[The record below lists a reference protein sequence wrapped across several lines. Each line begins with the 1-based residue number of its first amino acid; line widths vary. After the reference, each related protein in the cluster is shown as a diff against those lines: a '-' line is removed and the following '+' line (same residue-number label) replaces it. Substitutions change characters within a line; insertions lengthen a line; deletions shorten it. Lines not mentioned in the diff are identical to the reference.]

1 MISSDIMQIYICYII
16 YNIMLCLK
24 GYKNMENKID
34 SYRIFESVARNESIS
49 KASEELYISQPAVS
63 QAIKRLEDGVGG
75 QLFIRTKNGVML
87 TTEGNVFYQYIKK
100 GLEFIDNGEKVFS
113 SLKNIETGII
123 RIGAS
128 TTITKNLL
136 LPYLKQFHEK
146 YPNIDIEIVNELSS
160 NLVYMLKNGL
170 LDVLV
175 INTPIKN
182 SAELDVFPFTTVQ
195 DVFCCAPKYMDT
207 EKVYTFEDLKKY
219 KLIAQKMP
227 SNTRAFFEDF
237 LKHNNQSLEPS
248 IEAVS
253 FSVVEDLTK
262 IGFGY
267 ACLTKEYIKKDLEA
281 GGLVEIKTNIAIPS
295 RNVCLAI
302 KKNSALS
309 FACNKL
315 INIMINKSEK

>member
-1 MISSDIMQIYICYII
+1 
-16 YNIMLCLK
+16 
-24 GYKNMENKID
+24 MENKID
-34 SYRIFESVARNESIS
+34 SYRIFECVARNKSIS
-49 KASEELYISQPAVS
+49 KASEELFISQPAVS
-63 QAIKRLEDGVGG
+63 QSIKRLEDSVGG
-75 QLFIRTKNGVML
+75 ELFVRTKNGVIL
-87 TTEGNVFYQYIKK
+87 TTEGSVFYDYIKR
-100 GLEFIDNGEKVFS
+100 GLDFIENGEKLFS
-113 SLKNIETGII
+113 SLKNIETGTI

-136 LPYLKQFHEK
+136 MPYLKQFHEK

-170 LDVLV
+170 LDVLIV
-175 INTPIKN
+175 NTPIKN
-182 SAELDVFPFTTVQ
+182 SAELDIFPFTTVH

-237 LKHNNQSLEPS
+237 LRQNNQSLATS

-267 ACLTKEYIKKDLEA
+267 ACLTKEYIKKDLES
-281 GGLVEIKTNIAIPS
+281 GELVEIKINIAIPS
-295 RNVCLAI
+295 RSVCLAI
-302 KKNSALS
+302 KKDSALS

-315 INIMINKSEK
+315 INMMINKSEK